1 MRYKFLTIK
10 TREMEERKLTF
21 NELPDAIALL
31 LVKMERLETHIQ
43 SQNNADVKEDDSK
56 DETFLT
62 RKETALFFNISL
74 YTIHDWMRKGIIKP
88 YKAGNRTY
96 FKKAELIEVLNNS
109 NSQ

>member
-1 MRYKFLTIK
+1 
-10 TREMEERKLTF
+10 MEERKLTF

-31 LVKMERLETHIQ
+31 LVKMERLESHIQ
-43 SQNNADVKEDDSK
+43 SQNNADVKKHDSN

-74 YTIHDWMRKGIIKP
+74 YTIHDWMRKGIIKA

-96 FKKAELIEVLNNS
+96 FKKVELIEVLNNS